1 MANGNLFYWDAN
13 VFIYY
18 LNGDLERLPTLDAI
32 LDGVSKS
39 KKDKIVTSIFSK
51 VEVAWV
57 ASEKNH
63 RSLSKEEESKIDA
76 LWNDSSIIE
85 LVDFSDEIA
94 HLARDLLEGPWPK
107 IGMASNQTTPSIW
120 PPLNGLERLK
130 CTPMTH
136 GYLKFSELIRIEIKI
151 PVAAQ
156 PTLGI

>member
-18 LNGDLERLPTLDAI
+18 LNGNPERLPKLDAI
-32 LDGVSKS
+32 LDAISRN

-57 ASEKNH
+57 ASEKNN
-63 RSLSKEEESKIDA
+63 RSLSQDEESKYD
-76 LWNDSSIIE
+76 
-85 LVDFSDEIA
+85 
-94 HLARDLLEGPWPK
+94 
-107 IGMASNQTTPSIW
+107 T
-120 PPLNGLERLK
+120 RLF
-130 CTPMTH
+130 
-136 GYLKFSELIRIEIKI
+136 KFSELIHIAIKL